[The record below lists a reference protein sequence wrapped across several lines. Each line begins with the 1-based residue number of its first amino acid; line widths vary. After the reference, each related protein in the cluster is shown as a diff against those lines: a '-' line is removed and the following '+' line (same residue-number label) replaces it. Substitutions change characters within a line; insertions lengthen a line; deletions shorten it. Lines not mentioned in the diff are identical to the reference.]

1 MLREILF
8 ANRNIDELLADS
20 DKTMSLVEDLFGEN
34 PGKYAGISTVT
45 PAPNYYTQP
54 NKDEIYAN
62 SLSSA
67 YSGESDGS
75 ETPDRE
81 SSLTSGSNFQ
91 DGLNLEH
98 YKSLLRST
106 ENELRMLNNGML
118 RAASANNNT
127 KPESLVQ
134 SDLRDTPRSL
144 MSQFSSAMMSNR
156 SDQPSLPSGS
166 VYGGNNDLPP
176 STGGDM
182 RLILS
187 AIQDLKSAVMTN
199 SMSQNQTQSTIS
211 ASNGPQSDRGQN
223 MSPEE
228 QLSNLRNLQPLVQKA
243 NEKKAQS
250 SDGIEEQQ
258 IGSSTDVNQNSLQ
271 ASLKSGGINFS
282 NLKTFDQLVNAI
294 RSLYDEQNSLNR
306 KLEERDLYVKKLET
320 QIEKQNATIR
330 ALAEDIIQLQG
341 VMTHWAEVQNHS

>member
-8 ANRNIDELLADS
+8 ANRDIDELLADS

-54 NKDEIYAN
+54 NRDEMYAN

-81 SSLTSGSNFQ
+81 SNLTSGSNFQ

-127 KPESLVQ
+127 KPESRVQ

-250 SDGIEEQQ
+250 PHGIEEQQ
-258 IGSSTDVNQNSLQ
+258 ISSTDVNQNSLH

-306 KLEERDLYVKKLET
+306 KLEERDLYVKKLEA